1 MRRWII
7 ALMILCGVVQAN
19 AQQHPGYKPVTDV
32 AGFKQQFATASRQTQ
47 SIQCDFVQEKNL
59 SMLAD
64 KITSKGK
71 FWFKKENK
79 VRMEYTTPSYYLLV
93 MNGKDIRTK
102 DGQKESHVSTKG
114 NKLFEQIN
122 RITVDCVQGN
132 VVDNADFKTT
142 ILENAAGYLLE
153 MTPVNK
159 QLSQYFKTIV
169 LLVDRKDLTVNKI
182 EMYEAGGDNTT
193 ISFLHKQLNVNI
205 PDATFAAK

>member
-1 MRRWII
+1 MRKWII
-7 ALMILCGVVQAN
+7 ALLMMCSVATSN
-19 AQQHPGYKPVTDV
+19 AQQHPGYKPVADV

-79 VRMEYTTPSYYLLV
+79 VRMEYNTPSYYLLV
-93 MNGKDIRTK
+93 MNGKDIKTK

-122 RITVDCVQGN
+122 KITVDCVQGN
-132 VVDNADFKTT
+132 VVDNPDFKTT
-142 ILENAAGYLLE
+142 ILENSTGYLLN
-153 MTPVNK
+153 MVPVNK
-159 QLSQYFKTIV
+159 QLGQYFKTIV
-169 LLVDRKDLTVNKI
+169 LLVDKKDLTVNKI

-193 ISFLHKQLNVNI
+193 ITFLHKQLNVNI

>member
-1 MRRWII
+1 
-7 ALMILCGVVQAN
+7 MILCGVVQAN

-142 ILENAAGYLLE
+142 ILESAAGYLLE